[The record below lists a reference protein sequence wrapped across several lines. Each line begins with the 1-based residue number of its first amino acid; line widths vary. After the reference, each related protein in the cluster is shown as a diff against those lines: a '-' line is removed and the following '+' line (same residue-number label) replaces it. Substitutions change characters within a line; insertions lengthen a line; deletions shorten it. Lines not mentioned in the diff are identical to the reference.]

1 MIKMKKATSKQKVL
15 FPTKMQMI
23 SYQVIKTSG
32 ALHFDYE
39 GKLKLKMIEQK

>member
-1 MIKMKKATSKQKVL
+1 
-15 FPTKMQMI
+15 MI

-39 GKLKLKMIEQK
+39 GKLKLKMIEQKWNDDINEKAQKYVNIMNC

>member
-1 MIKMKKATSKQKVL
+1 
-15 FPTKMQMI
+15 MI

-39 GKLKLKMIEQK
+39 GKLKLKMIEQKLNDDINKKAQKYVNIINY

>member
-1 MIKMKKATSKQKVL
+1 
-15 FPTKMQMI
+15 MI

-39 GKLKLKMIEQK
+39 GKLKLKMIEQKWNDDVNEKAQKYVNIINC

>member
-1 MIKMKKATSKQKVL
+1 
-15 FPTKMQMI
+15 MI

-39 GKLKLKMIEQK
+39 GKLKLKMIEQKLNDDINEKAQKYVNIINC

>member
-1 MIKMKKATSKQKVL
+1 
-15 FPTKMQMI
+15 MI

-39 GKLKLKMIEQK
+39 GKLKLKMIEQKWNDDINEKAQKYVNIINC

>member
-1 MIKMKKATSKQKVL
+1 
-15 FPTKMQMI
+15 MI

-39 GKLKLKMIEQK
+39 GKLKLKMIEQKWNDDINEKAQKYVNIINY